1 MVKQY
6 CINTLCHRYSI
17 FTLQQHHFPL
27 GTSSVSAFLSTTTRG
42 NWLVVSATW
51 GQGSII
57 DDQAWPPKCC
67 LPYMISRKQPNSDRR
82 PVHGGSPGS
91 NVRPPAAAFYH
102 AGCAAHLL
110 RPELILGTGICF
122 AASAAPL
129 IIAPWPCRAS
139 PGRGAATTVYDC

>member
-1 MVKQY
+1 
-6 CINTLCHRYSI
+6 
-17 FTLQQHHFPL
+17 
-27 GTSSVSAFLSTTTRG
+27 
-42 NWLVVSATW
+42 
-51 GQGSII
+51 
-57 DDQAWPPKCC
+57 
-67 LPYMISRKQPNSDRR
+67 MISRKQPNSDRR

-139 PGRGAATTVYDC
+139 PGREVATTIYECLLNMINMTITAMKKGNTLTKCGEIMANTFHLAFNRFKKVNWGV